1 MAKATGPTADS
12 QPDPAHDSGRT
23 TRNVHGYHKRYWRRN
38 LLLVAIL
45 LAVWFLVSC
54 VLGIFFAKPLN
65 SIHMGGFPLGFW
77 IAQQGSIFVFIGLIF
92 IYAWRM
98 DRLDKDLE
106 EDETRERDGTDNG
119 R

>member
-1 MAKATGPTADS
+1 MAKPAEPTADS
-12 QPDPAHDSGRT
+12 QPGRVSDPGRT
-23 TRNVHGYHKRYWRRN
+23 SRKVYRAHERYWRRN

-54 VLGIFFAKPLN
+54 VLGIFFAKLLN
-65 SIHMGGFPLGFW
+65 NVHMGGFPLGFW
-77 IAQQGSIFVFIGLIF
+77 IAQQGAIFVFIALIF

-98 DRLDKDLE
+98 DHLDKDLE